1 MARNLSPR
9 PIRRVV
15 VKVGSAVLAPNGV
28 LDPDALGAIA
38 TDIAAW
44 LGTDTRLGARQCIIV
59 SSGAVASG
67 FRPLGLKAAP
77 KLISLKQ
84 AAAAVGQPLL
94 MRFWGQAFAAA
105 PHARHTAQVLLTSDD
120 IDDRTRFLNAR
131 HTLERLLEA
140 SVVPIIN
147 ENDSVSYAEIKLGDN
162 DRLSALVANLVG
174 ADVLII
180 LSSVPGVFAR
190 GKALGRSTVVPV
202 IDSLDFGLSCVT
214 TDKSATGV
222 GGMATK
228 IRAACAAAA
237 EGVAVVIAD
246 GGSPGVIGR
255 VLAGDEVGTLFPA
268 APRPLASRKRWIGG
282 SARPKGTIVVDAGA
296 KEALLT
302 RGASLLPSGVKV
314 VDGRFDY
321 GALVEISGPD
331 GIPFAR
337 GLTSYNSAD
346 LIAIQGKKA
355 LQIEQTLGYRYA
367 DEAVHRDD
375 LVLLVSSGRGR
386 GAAG

>member
-15 VKVGSAVLAPNGV
+15 VKIGSAILAPNGV
-28 LDPDALGAIA
+28 LDPDALGGIA

-44 LGTDTRLGARQCIIV
+44 LGTDTRPGARQCIIV

-67 FRPLGLKAAP
+67 FRPLGLKSAP

-94 MRFWGQAFAAA
+94 MRSWSQAFAATTLGC
-105 PHARHTAQVLLTSDD
+105 HTAQVLLTSDD

-140 SVVPIIN
+140 GVVPIIN

-162 DRLSALVANLVG
+162 DRLSSLVANLVG
-174 ADVLII
+174 ADALII
-180 LSSVPGVFAR
+180 LSSVPGVLSR
-190 GKALGRSTVVPV
+190 GKAGSRSTVVPI
-202 IDSLDFGLSCVT
+202 IDSLDLGLSFVT
-214 TDKSATGV
+214 ADKSTTGV

-228 IRAACAAAA
+228 VRAACAAAA

-246 GGSPGVIGR
+246 GGSRGVIGR
-255 VLAGDEVGTLFPA
+255 VLAGDDIGTLFPA
-268 APRPLASRKRWIGG
+268 APRALASRKRWIGG

-296 KEALLT
+296 KLALLT
-302 RGASLLPSGVKV
+302 RGASLLPSGITV

-321 GALVEISGPD
+321 GALVDISGPD
-331 GIPFAR
+331 GITFAR
-337 GLTSYNSAD
+337 GLASYSSTDLTS
-346 LIAIQGKKA
+346 IRGKKA
-355 LQIEQTLGYRYA
+355 SQIEQTLGYRYA

-375 LVLLVSSGRGR
+375 LVLLVSS
-386 GAAG
+386 